1 MSLDP
6 RDTLVRDGL
15 AAAELEGVTAADR
28 FVPTRAMQVSAFVA
42 PIRRAPAPD
51 AEQLDQLLFGETFE
65 VLEEGG
71 GFALGQAT
79 RDGYVGY
86 VDLEALSS
94 PVLAPTHRV
103 TALRSYLFS
112 EPDIKSPVL
121 GLVSMNALVA
131 VEAGEGRLAK
141 VARGGWIA
149 ASHLAG
155 VGSGFDTD
163 WAGVAERF
171 LGAPYLWGGRESLG
185 LDCSGLVQQAL
196 YACGRACPR
205 DTDQQREL
213 GVEVALG
220 DLRRGDLVFWRG
232 HVGIMLDGAR
242 LLHANAHHMAVA
254 VEPLQKAIARISTS
268 GGGEPAA
275 FRRP

>member
-1 MSLDP
+1 MSFDP
-6 RDTLVRDGL
+6 RDTLLRDGV
-15 AAAELEGVTAADR
+15 AGAELEGMIPADR
-28 FVPTRAMQVSAFVA
+28 FVEAREMQVTAFVA
-42 PIRRAPAPD
+42 PVRRAPAAD

-86 VDLEALSS
+86 VDVEALSE

-103 TALRSYLFS
+103 AALRSYLFAD
-112 EPDIKSPVL
+112 PDIKSAVR
-121 GLVSMNALVA
+121 GLVSLNALVT
-131 VEAGEGRLAK
+131 VEASEGRLVK
-141 VARGGWIA
+141 VARGGWMA
-149 ASHLAG
+149 ASHLAE
-155 VGSGFDTD
+155 VGSRFETD

-205 DTDQQREL
+205 DTDQQRAL
-213 GVEVALG
+213 GVEVERSA
-220 DLRRGDLVFWRG
+220 LRRGDLAFWRG
-232 HVGIMLDGAR
+232 HVGIMLDDAR
-242 LLHANAHHMAVA
+242 LFHANAHHMAVA
-254 VEPLQKAIARISTS
+254 VEPLEDAIARIGAA
-268 GGGEPAA
+268 GGGEPIA